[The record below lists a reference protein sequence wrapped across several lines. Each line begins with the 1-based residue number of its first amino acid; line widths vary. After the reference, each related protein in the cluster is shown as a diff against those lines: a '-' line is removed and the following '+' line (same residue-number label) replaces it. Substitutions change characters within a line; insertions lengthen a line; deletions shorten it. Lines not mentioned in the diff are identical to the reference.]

1 MGNMLGDIK
10 AFLKNFSIRRLKMGQ
25 IIEFLDLLE
34 MEESKN
40 AFGALLKSVYVSTGS
55 KGTTVNVLK
64 F

>member
-1 MGNMLGDIK
+1 MLGDIK

-40 AFGALLKSVYVSTGS
+40 AFGALLKSVYVSTVQS
-55 KGTTVNVLK
+55 FYNTSS
-64 F
+64 